1 MLREYVAG
9 RTAGFELL
17 VRRHAPSVYQFA
29 LRFTRSAT
37 ASEDVVQETFLQV
50 SQSAAAFDPA
60 RRFRPWLFTI
70 AANKARDYL
79 RHRQRRRELPLDAPM
94 DEAHSPRRFIELL
107 ERSESDSEGELE
119 NDERRRVVKRAVDAM
134 PPHLWEVLVLSY
146 YHRFRYREI
155 AAILDIPL
163 GTVKSR
169 LHAAVADFA
178 ERYRDLAQK
187 RRSHEDL
194 TLDDERA

>member
-1 MLREYVAG
+1 MREYAAG
-9 RTAGFELL
+9 RVESFELL

-29 LRFTRSAT
+29 LRFTRSAA

-50 SQSAAAFDPA
+50 SLSAATFDVS

-79 RHRQRRRELPLDAPM
+79 RHRQRRRELPLEAPLDDPDSSRRFLDM
-94 DEAHSPRRFIELL
+94 LVRDEDEAR
-107 ERSESDSEGELE
+107 DELE
-119 NDERRRVVKRAVDAM
+119 SDERRRVVRAAVESM
-134 PPHLWEVLVLSY
+134 PPQLWEVLVLSY

-155 AAILDIPL
+155 AEILDIPL

-169 LHAAVADFA
+169 LHSAVAAFA
-178 ERYRDLAQK
+178 ERYRELTEQRL
-187 RRSHEDL
+187 RRTTALSEVNDRL
-194 TLDDERA
+194 